1 MRDKQVKDIVPGR
14 KSGGMMAWSFIK
26 TYAFAACFSL
36 MLIVVFGVMF
46 VGHPNSL
53 PIQPAKDCLPG
64 YDELYFGNGA
74 YACQRSY
81 DAVSI

>member
-1 MRDKQVKDIVPGR
+1 
-14 KSGGMMAWSFIK
+14 
-26 TYAFAACFSL
+26 

-46 VGHPNSL
+46 GGHPNSL